1 MPEILSESY
10 ACRITCDQSPSFRC
24 RESISKIDFDLQL
37 LKPIFYDIPPK
48 YVKNMGVP
56 ELHCVV
62 CKGFKACRVTG
73 KNQKAVFLDRDGA
86 INKYVDLLNS
96 WRLEM
101 EKSM

>member
-1 MPEILSESY
+1 MQI
-10 ACRITCDQSPSFRC
+10 
-24 RESISKIDFDLQL
+24 KMVL
-37 LKPIFYDIPPK
+37 LKNSLPRKKPIFHDNPK

-56 ELHCVV
+56 EHHYVV